1 MIWNYVLYQNTVQ
14 ILICY
19 TASEKSKRIEETEH
33 MLLFYADGAN
43 LLGKIKNWPIMNEN
57 RECLLGCNECTDN
70 QVHVYG

>member
-1 MIWNYVLYQNTVQ
+1 
-14 ILICY
+14 
-19 TASEKSKRIEETEH
+19 